1 MFFNFPFCDIMEM
14 VRGEFM
20 RLSEQFF
27 YTIRENIKDEETVS
41 GNLLV
46 RSGMVKKIGNG
57 IYMYMPLGL
66 KVLRNI
72 EKIIRE
78 EMNNKGAGELLMP
91 SLLPEEVYVSSGR
104 RENFGSSMFSLKDR
118 FNRSLVLGPTHEEF
132 FVEAAK
138 MKIKSYKDMPFTIY
152 QIGNKYR
159 DEPRPRFG
167 LIRVREFF
175 MKDAYSFDKD
185 LEGLNTS
192 YQAMFEAYHNIFDR
206 IGLDY
211 RVVTAD
217 TGVMGGL
224 LSEEFQAVTD
234 IGEDILVLC
243 DCGYASNIEV
253 SECVTH
259 KEKPKHPK
267 EIELVQTPNVKTI
280 EEVAH
285 YLKENKDRFV
295 KTLIYKIDN
304 ELYACLVSGDREIN
318 ETKLRKLVG
327 GKEIILASKEEVEEV
342 THADIGFAGPI
353 NIGCKVVIDE
363 DLIYKYNYIVGA
375 NQTDYHYKNVNTSDF
390 KYDFVGDIKN
400 VMEGDPCPH
409 CGGKLYFKKGIEVG
423 NTFKLG
429 TKYSKSLGLEFLDEN
444 NNLNPVEMGCYGI
457 GLGRIMASYIE
468 QHHDANGIIFNKEIT
483 PFKVAIVLIDRE
495 DEKQKAV
502 SNAIYN
508 ELNRNGIDT
517 ILDDRIERPGVKFN
531 DMDLIGVPY
540 RITIGRKVKD
550 DLVELK
556 IRETGEVYDI
566 HVNDI
571 VVKINELLS

>member
-1 MFFNFPFCDIMEM
+1 
-14 VRGEFM
+14 M

-27 YTIRENIKDEETVS
+27 YTIRENVKDEETAS

-46 RSGMVKKIGNG
+46 RSGMIKKIGNG

-72 EKIIRE
+72 EKVIRE
-78 EMNNKGAGELLMP
+78 EMNKAGASELLMP
-91 SLLPEEVYVSSGR
+91 NLLPEEVYINSGR
-104 RENFGSSMFSLKDR
+104 RENFGHDMFSLKDR

-138 MKIKSYKDMPFTIY
+138 MKIRSYKDMPFTIY

-175 MKDAYSFDKD
+175 MKDAYSFDRD
-185 LEGLNTS
+185 LDGMDES
-192 YQAMFEAYHNIFDR
+192 YRKMFDAYHNIFTR
-206 IGLDY
+206 LGLTY

-234 IGEDILVLC
+234 IGEDTLVLC
-243 DCGYASNIEV
+243 DCGYSSNIEV
-253 SECVTH
+253 SNCVAH
-259 KEKPKHPK
+259 NCKEEKYK
-267 EIELVQTPNVKTI
+267 EIEFVHTPNSKTI
-280 EEVAH
+280 EEVSEF
-285 YLKENKDRFV
+285 LGEKPDKFV
-295 KTLIYKIDN
+295 KTLIYKIDDQ
-304 ELYACLVSGDREIN
+304 LYACLVSGDREIN

-327 GKEIILASKEEVEEV
+327 GKSIELASPEEVEQV
-342 THADIGFAGPI
+342 THAKVGFAGPI
-353 NIGCKVVIDE
+353 GVDCPVIIDQ
-363 DLIYKYNYIVGA
+363 DILHKYNYIVGA
-375 NQTDYHYKNVNTSDF
+375 NQTDYHFKNANTKDF
-390 KYDFVGDIKN
+390 EYAYVGDIKN
-400 VMEGDPCPH
+400 VIEGDPCPK
-409 CGGKLYFKKGIEVG
+409 CGKPLYFKKGIEVG

-429 TKYSKSLGLEFLDEN
+429 TKYSSSLGLEFLDEN
-444 NNLNPVEMGCYGI
+444 NESHPVQMGCYGI
-457 GLGRIMASYIE
+457 GLGRIMAAIVE
-468 QHHDANGIIFNKEIT
+468 QSHDENGIIFNEEIA
-483 PFKVAIVLIDRE
+483 PFQVAIVVIDNK
-495 DEKQKAV
+495 DDKQRALA
-502 SNAIYN
+502 NALYN
-508 ELNRNGIDT
+508 DFNRNHIET
-517 ILDDRIERPGVKFN
+517 VLDDREERAGVKFN

-556 IRETGEVYDI
+556 IRSTNEVYDI

-571 VVKINELLS
+571 LSKIRDLIG